1 MYEMLLHRDGSTMSH
16 RVIHRGK
23 DLLITIDGKQCKGE
37 YGQTILEIARANDIY
52 IPTMCYLTKVSPIAS
67 CRMCVVDV
75 EGVDGHVLSCQEKA
89 VDGAVITTN
98 SDELYRHRQ
107 NTMKLYDVNH
117 PLQCGVCDKSGECEL
132 QNKTLEFKVDSQQF
146 SAKDQYRKG
155 KKWGVLSYDPRLCIM
170 CEKCVHTCNEVIG
183 SAALYIKPGGY
194 SSTIDIKMSR
204 CEQCGDCISVC
215 PVGALVSTDYKYSAN
230 AWESKQIPASCAH
243 CSSGCSLYYDVKTV
257 RDNNVYTQK
266 IMRVKNDFEFA
277 SLCGAGRFGF
287 NFENKNISKDKQEL
301 QNAVKAFKE
310 SDAIKFN
317 SYITNEEAKILQTLK
332 EELGIK
338 LINED
343 AYNYKQFLDAYSSV
357 VGKSLYS
364 GDASDIANSD
374 YVIMLGSRISRDN
387 PGIKYHLNIA
397 TKKQRA
403 EFIYMHPIDDEQLK
417 NKYTQ
422 FVKYEVG
429 SEESVV
435 ALMAKYLIT
444 KQNDKLKQYF
454 DDLDIGYLS
463 AETNV
468 GEEELE
474 KMAKK
479 LTRRKNKTLV
489 VGTDLFAHK
498 KATNIAKLVGL
509 IEKYS
514 DFKVVIVPS
523 QTNTLGVSLICDLD
537 NQYSGKTIGYNEHA
551 DFMMSNHEK
560 ADFNLPALNQQEG
573 TFTSLNK
580 HVVNTNVA
588 LDFEG
593 YCLND
598 IANEL
603 LKLKKENTIDYTNL
617 LPTSKGFKNI
627 NFDDLDFGFTN
638 VGVDKRGY
646 YLDNL
651 DKKATIDIDNID
663 DLDELDAYDGTVIY
677 RCEPLHQFNKSTAQS
692 PWLKADSHL
701 RGSASFAKAAKIS
714 AGDKVNIIYKGK
726 STQKMFKIDT
736 TIKGTVALY
745 PTFDD
750 GLSDDLIPSGY
761 RYKQVKI
768 EKVESNE

>member
-1 MYEMLLHRDGSTMSH
+1 MSH

-23 DLLITIDGKQCKGE
+23 ELVITIDGKECKGE

-75 EGVDGHVLSCQEKA
+75 EGIDGHVLSCQEKA
-89 VDGAVITTN
+89 VNGAVITTN
-98 SDELYRHRQ
+98 SDEIFRHRQ

-155 KKWGVLSYDPRLCIM
+155 KKWGVLSYDPSLCIM

-215 PVGALVSTDYKYSAN
+215 PVGALVSTDYKYSTN

-257 RDNNVYTQK
+257 RHENVYTQK

-287 NFENKNISKDKQEL
+287 NFENRDGSKDKDQLNKAVEAIK
-301 QNAVKAFKE
+301 NAN
-310 SDAIKFN
+310 AIKFN

-332 EELGIK
+332 ENIGIK

-343 AYNYKQFLDAYSSV
+343 AYNYKKFLDGYSSV
-357 VGKSLYS
+357 VGNRLYS
-364 GDASDIANSD
+364 GDLSTIAMSD

-387 PGIKYHLNIA
+387 PGVKYHLNIA

-403 EFIYMHPIDDEQLK
+403 QFIYMHPIDDEQLK

-429 SEESVV
+429 SEESVI

-444 KQNDKLKQYF
+444 NPTKQMEEFF

-474 KMAKK
+474 SMVKK
-479 LTRRKNKTLV
+479 LIRRKNKTLV
-489 VGTDLFAHK
+489 VGTDLFGHK
-498 KATNIAKLVGL
+498 KASNIGKLVGF

-537 NQYSGKTIGYNEHA
+537 STYEGKTVGYNEYA

-560 ADFNLPALNQQEG
+560 ADFSLPALNQQEG
-573 TFTSLNK
+573 TFTSINK

-588 LDFEG
+588 LPFDG

-598 IANEL
+598 IANEI
-603 LKLKKENTIDYTNL
+603 LKDKKQNTIDYTKL
-617 LPTSKGFKNI
+617 LPVENGFKTI
-627 NFDDLDFGFTN
+627 EFDDLDFGFTN
-638 VGVDKRGY
+638 MGVDKRGY
-646 YLDNL
+646 YLDNKTVESN
-651 DKKATIDIDNID
+651 DDINV
-663 DLDELDAYDGTVIY
+663 LDELDEIEAYDGTVIY

-714 AGDKVNIIYKGK
+714 AGDKINIIYKGR

-750 GLSDDLIPSGY
+750 GLSDDLIPSSY